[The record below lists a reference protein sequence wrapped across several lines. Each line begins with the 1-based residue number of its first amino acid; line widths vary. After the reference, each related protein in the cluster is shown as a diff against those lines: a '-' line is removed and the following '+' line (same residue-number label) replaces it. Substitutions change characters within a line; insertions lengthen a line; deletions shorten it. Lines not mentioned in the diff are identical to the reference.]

1 MTRAVITGMG
11 AVTPSGLDV
20 DSLWDA
26 VSTGRSAVTV
36 LEGGEFA
43 GLPARIGGRVRGFD
57 ALSVLDPPLA
67 RRLSPVQHWAIAAA
81 EQALVQAGALERG
94 QSRQA
99 GAPSHPRTQPTPALP
114 WDPERIGVI
123 AATGSG
129 PIDAMQSATRA
140 LDARGPRA
148 VPLTLSVYG
157 APDAAAAL
165 ISQRYGITGPAQG
178 LSATCASGAIALGE
192 ALRRI
197 RHGYA
202 DAVLVIGME
211 DCLNAVNL
219 SSNANLRALATGF
232 DAAPTTASR
241 PFDRG
246 RRGFVMAQGAGA
258 ILVES
263 AEVAAARGL
272 AAARAHPTLHPA
284 LHPTLDPAL
293 HPTLDPAA
301 AAAPRV
307 LAELAGFGASSDAYH
322 PTAPDPEGRGGARAV
337 RAALVDAH
345 IDPDDIDHINAHGT
359 GTEVG
364 DAAELR
370 ALESA
375 LGARARGIPLSA
387 TKSSTGHL
395 LGASGAIEAIIAV
408 QTLGHGILPPTINLD
423 DPAFPEW
430 NIVTAAR
437 RQQVQSVLSTS
448 FGFGGHN
455 GALVIRQWK
464 EHT

>member
-1 MTRAVITGMG
+1 MTGAATRAVITGMG
-11 AVTPSGLDV
+11 AITPSGLDV
-20 DSLWDA
+20 ESLWAA
-26 VSTGRSAVTV
+26 VSAGRSAIDV
-36 LEGGEFA
+36 LEGAEFDA
-43 GLPARIGGRVRGFD
+43 LPVRIGGQVRGFD
-57 ALSVLDPPLA
+57 PAGVIEPALA
-67 RRLSPVQHWAIAAA
+67 RRLSPVHHWALAAA
-81 EQALVQAGALERG
+81 SQALAQAGARD
-94 QSRQA
+94 
-99 GAPSHPRTQPTPALP
+99 ALP
-114 WDPERIGVI
+114 WDPERVGVI

-129 PIDAMQSATRA
+129 PIDAMQQATRT

-192 ALRRI
+192 ALRRV

-202 DAVLVIGME
+202 DAVLVVGME

-219 SSNANLRALATGF
+219 ASNANLRALAKGYEG
-232 DAAPTTASR
+232 APTTASR

-246 RRGFVMAQGAGA
+246 RSGFVMSQGAGA

-263 AEVAAARGL
+263 D
-272 AAARAHPTLHPA
+272 AAARARGA
-284 LHPTLDPAL
+284 GF
-293 HPTLDPAA
+293 AA
-301 AAAPRV
+301 
-307 LAELAGFGASSDAYH
+307 EIAGFGASSDAHH

-337 RAALVDAH
+337 RAALADAG
-345 IDPDDIDHINAHGT
+345 IGPADIDHINAHGT
-359 GTEVG
+359 GTEAG

-370 ALESA
+370 ALQGA
-375 LGARARGIPLSA
+375 LGDRARGIPLTA

-395 LGASGAIEAIIAV
+395 LGASGVIEAIIAV
-408 QTLGHGILPPTINLD
+408 QTLGRGILPPTINLD

-430 NIVTAAR
+430 NTVTTPM
-437 RQQVQSVLSTS
+437 RQSVHTVLSTS

-455 GALVIRQWK
+455 GALVIR
-464 EHT
+464 EAIREAIREPIREAEERS